1 MYAEGIMKRNSENL
15 YEIAL
20 KISNDKTLLEY
31 SMKNHS
37 VYGLLMEAL
46 EDADIEKLRSAVNSA
61 SSAVDQNLKIANSM
75 KLSSLVNYFTSLKGV
90 LKKADGLVSKL
101 DLSDPDSM
109 LKQVQGFFGKKVD
122 TARALQSVID
132 LQNKS
137 NTASA
142 TLNNALELILK
153 NLDGKDI
160 GDDVSLDSLD
170 KEKHGLTSDDLKS
183 GVSKAF
189 KGSKPKGFMAKL
201 GSLLGKSKIAQIP
214 GAEAIEDFP
223 ADKLAD
229 DFMALSYGQLKQLK
243 DASQKTAAVAEKSKV
258 PTDAIKAIQSDAVE
272 SAKGGDEAKEEKSEE
287 KGEEPSEEKGG
298 EPSGEKGEEPKES
311 EAPPKNPAQESDP
324 AKEIKAAAAAVKS
337 KPMSPK
343 DAVSKALSDWESS
356 LSKSSQ
362 DTLKRRNRNQELKDG
377 IFTGIDKG
385 KVAVQRAVS
394 KAVKDWRASH
404 EDALIKS
411 KRFAKKNFD
420 SLQKM
425 IPDLAAQVLAQTKE
439 SRQRKITKSEIKKFV
454 YKRLNE
460 KFSSSNNLFE
470 TWQKNAGL
478 LKD

>member
-1 MYAEGIMKRNSENL
+1 MKKNSENL

-37 VYGLLMEAL
+37 VYGLLMEDL
-46 EDADIEKLRSAVNSA
+46 EDSDIEKLRSAVQSA
-61 SSAVDQNLKIANSM
+61 SSAVDQNLKTAGSL
-75 KLSSLVNYFTSLKGV
+75 KLSSLTDYFTSLKGV
-90 LKKADGLVSKL
+90 LKKADQLVSKL

-109 LKQVQGFFGKKVD
+109 LKQVQGFFGKKID

-137 NTASA
+137 NTASS
-142 TLNNALELILK
+142 TLKNALELILK

-170 KEKHGLTSDDLKS
+170 KDKHGLTSDDLKS

-201 GSLLGKSKIAQIP
+201 GSLLGKSKIAEIP
-214 GAEAIEDFP
+214 GAEAVEDFP

-229 DFMALSYGQLKQLK
+229 DFMALTYGQLKQLR
-243 DASQKTAAVAEKSKV
+243 DASQKTAATAEKAQV
-258 PTDAIKAIQSDAVE
+258 PTDAIKSIQSDAVE
-272 SAKGGDEAKEEKSEE
+272 ATKGGDEAKGDDKGEAESSEKGEE
-287 KGEEPSEEKGG
+287 KGEESKEAKGD
-298 EPSGEKGEEPKES
+298 
-311 EAPPKNPAQESDP
+311 EAPPENPEAESDP

-362 DTLKRRNRNQELKDG
+362 DTLKRKNRSQELKDG

-385 KVAVQRAVS
+385 KTAVQRAVS
-394 KAVKDWRASH
+394 KAVKDWRGAH

-439 SRQRKITKSEIKKFV
+439 SKQRKITKSEIRKFV

-460 KFSSSNNLFE
+460 KFSPSNNLFE